1 MHKSRVYLDHNAST
15 PLLDAARGVMHE
27 IMDLGGNPSSVHA
40 SGRAL
45 ANVIDKARSL
55 VADLAGANRTQ
66 VVFTGSATEAITQAI
81 IGGVRHFGLDRVIIS
96 AGEHKALFSAAEL
109 CDCPVEV
116 IGLLANGTIDM
127 EALESALALSD
138 KTQERVLVAVH
149 MVNGETGVVQP
160 IDEIC
165 ALVGS
170 TSHILFVDAVQ
181 GFGKLPIGFEQSEID
196 MMALSAHKM
205 GGPAGVGALLVKEHC
220 NEVRLIP
227 GGGQEQGRR
236 GGTQSAMLIA
246 GFGAAAGDVSKSFNL
261 ERLSK
266 LIQHFETAIS
276 GLGED
281 VIIFGQNAP
290 RVASVSFFAI
300 PGVLSET
307 ALMSLD
313 LKGICVSA
321 GSACSSGKMNIS
333 TTLEAMG
340 IAPDIAECALRVSVG
355 WNSDE
360 ADVESAISAIR
371 QIYNR
376 HKQQNQN
383 QQNIPEAVR
392 S

>member
-1 MHKSRVYLDHNAST
+1 MHISRVYLDHNAST
-15 PLLDAARGVMHE
+15 PLLDAARSEMHK
-27 IMDLGGNPSSVHA
+27 IMDMGGNPSSMHA
-40 SGRAL
+40 NGRAL

-55 VADLAGANRTQ
+55 VADLAGANRVQ

-81 IGGVRHFGLDRVIIS
+81 IGAVRHFGLDRVIIS
-96 AGEHKALFSAAEL
+96 AGEHKAVSSAAEL

-116 IGLLANGTIDM
+116 IGLLANGTIDVV
-127 EALESALALSD
+127 ALEKALALSD
-138 KTQERVLVAVH
+138 KTKERVLVAVH
-149 MVNGETGVVQP
+149 LVNGETGVVQP

-165 ALVGS
+165 ALMEP
-170 TSHILFVDAVQ
+170 TSHLLFVDAVQ
-181 GFGKLPIGFEQSEID
+181 GFGKLPIGFENSDID

-205 GGPAGVGALLVKEHC
+205 GGPAGVGALLVKEQC

-246 GFGAAAGDVSKSFNL
+246 GFGAAADSVKKHFDL

-281 VIIFGQNAP
+281 VMIFGQDAP
-290 RVASVSFFAI
+290 RVGSVSFFAM

-307 ALMSLD
+307 ALMGLD

-321 GSACSSGKMNIS
+321 GSACSSGKIS
-333 TTLEAMG
+333 ASSTLEAMG
-340 IAPDIAECALRVSVG
+340 IAPNIAECALRVSVG

-360 ADVESAISAIR
+360 GSGSGAG
-371 QIYNR
+371 
-376 HKQQNQN
+376 
-383 QQNIPEAVR
+383 
-392 S
+392 